1 MNDPRTPTRHPELV
15 SESIGKF
22 TVLYPCVIKLAALN
36 TDARLSFLSHRW
48 RLAAKW
54 TLKRVQGDVNFIE
67 MCRYCQLRHPELVS
81 GPIAQ
86 LPLRYRWETQPN
98 RQINPMRVC
107 RVNQVDLPR
116 AMPILQLLL
125 TRNGGLHRAEGF
137 KMHKAMDRISGSM
150 AGGQI
155 TTMLRQTFEQI
166 RRNADVQRAVKL
178 ACKYIYARLLFLSH
192 QWSLAAKWTLKQVQG
207 DDLGNQ
213 TRYFTKIYV
222 TLNLFQGLSS
232 MGQPTARSTHD

>member
-54 TLKRVQGDVNFIE
+54 TLKRVQGD
-67 MCRYCQLRHPELVS
+67 
-81 GPIAQ
+81 
-86 LPLRYRWETQPN
+86 
-98 RQINPMRVC
+98 
-107 RVNQVDLPR
+107 
-116 AMPILQLLL
+116 
-125 TRNGGLHRAEGF
+125 
-137 KMHKAMDRISGSM
+137 
-150 AGGQI
+150 
-155 TTMLRQTFEQI
+155 
-166 RRNADVQRAVKL
+166 
-178 ACKYIYARLLFLSH
+178 
-192 QWSLAAKWTLKQVQG
+192 
-207 DDLGNQ
+207 DLGNQ

-222 TLNLFQGLSS
+222 TLSLFQGLSN